1 MAIIAS
7 YFEGETYG
15 LLGPQMAATIIQEN
29 TPYECIVIAVT
40 RKDDKNLI
48 KKALTDYFGKER
60 PIVGF
65 SALSGREDL
74 FSFAKELKD
83 EGVLTLLAGPQ
94 ADVDYLGEKG
104 WQEHPHRFKG
114 LLRHFTYSLHGPAE
128 QIIYLLQNLDGKGW
142 QETPGL
148 LYCKQDGEIV
158 QNLSKPWKEKFR

>member
-1 MAIIAS
+1 MKNKSKKRIAIIAS

-29 TPYECIVIAVT
+29 TPYDCIVIAVT
-40 RKDDKNLI
+40 RKDDKNRI

-74 FSFAKELKD
+74 FSFAKVLKD

-94 ADVDYLGEKG
+94 ADVDFLGERG
-104 WQEHPHRFKG
+104 WQENPHRFNG
-114 LLRHFTYSLHGPAE
+114 LSNNFSFSLHGPAE
-128 QIIYLLQNLDGKGW
+128 QIIDLLQNLDGKDW

-148 LYCKQDGEIV
+148 LY
-158 QNLSKPWKEKFR
+158 R